1 MPAPEFTRGTGPVK
15 TTATPDIPEEK
26 QMTPF
31 HRALART
38 LASLF
43 VCVTSDG
50 ATEPPT
56 GGGANMAKKLFRD
69 PKSEA

>member
-1 MPAPEFTRGTGPVK
+1 M
-15 TTATPDIPEEK
+15 
-26 QMTPF
+26 PF
-31 HRALART
+31 HRAPVHT
-38 LASLF
+38 LAALF

-56 GGGANMAKKLFRD
+56 TNMAKKLFRD